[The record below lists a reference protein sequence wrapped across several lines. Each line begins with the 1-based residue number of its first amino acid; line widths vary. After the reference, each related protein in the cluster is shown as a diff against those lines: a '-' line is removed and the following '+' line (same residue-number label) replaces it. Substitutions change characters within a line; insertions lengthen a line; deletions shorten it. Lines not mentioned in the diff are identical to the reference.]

1 MKTLL
6 ILLLLSLSLSSQTLE
21 ETYQNALQHNYQ
33 LQILEEELAIVI
45 QQEKIE
51 SLWDD
56 PVLSVGINDIQFEKP
71 LSRDLEAMQN
81 QYVALSQ
88 SIPLSNRLE
97 LSAQIEEEK
106 QRLIKEKQEA
116 LKVEISTKLRKAFIE
131 VEYAQKRL
139 EILDGY
145 IAFLKTPMQLLREL
159 SAIEKGTVEKYIKTE
174 LLQKK
179 YQLQRQ
185 NALEAIEV
193 AKENVELISNRPV
206 DTFEGFVGSN
216 AYENQTLEGL
226 LTQVQNNNPKLSM
239 SEILNE
245 VALKGV
251 ALAKAKEQA
260 DIKVT
265 AGYYQRLDRND
276 FISLGV
282 AYPLYTNGKQ
292 EKQRVQAMKRV
303 NIQALTVKETELR
316 LAQALKIALHELKRL
331 KQESEILNQSR
342 NKIEALIRNARLNLS
357 TGGSLVKYYELFS
370 QKVENALVL
379 NQKQRIIALTENR
392 IQEILGEKL

>member
-6 ILLLLSLSLSSQTLE
+6 TLLLLSLSLSSQTLE
-21 ETYQNALQHNYQ
+21 EAYQNALEHNYQ
-33 LQILEEELAIVI
+33 LQILEEELAIVA

-97 LSAQIEEEK
+97 LSAQIEQEK
-106 QRLIKEKQEA
+106 QRLLEEKQEA
-116 LKVEISTKLRKAFIE
+116 YKVEIASTLRKAFIE

-139 EILDGY
+139 EILDEY

-179 YQLQRQ
+179 YQLQRE
-185 NALEAIEV
+185 NALERIEV
-193 AKENVELISNRPV
+193 AKENVELMSNRPIE
-206 DTFEGFVGSN
+206 TFEGFVLSEG
-216 AYENQTLEGL
+216 YEHETFESL
-226 LTQVQNNNPKLSM
+226 LTKLQSSNPKLAM
-239 SEILNE
+239 SEVLNE

-265 AGYYQRLDRND
+265 AGYYQRFDRND

-282 AYPLYTNGKQ
+282 AYPLYLNGKQ

-303 NIQALTVKETELR
+303 NIQALSYQQIEVK
-316 LAQALKIALHELKRL
+316 LAQSLKIALHELKSL
-331 KQESEILNQSR
+331 KQEAEILAQSR
-342 NKIEALIRNARLNLS
+342 AKIEALIRNAKLNLS
-357 TGGSLVKYYELFS
+357 TGGSLVRYYELFS
-370 QKVENALVL
+370 QKVENTLAL
-379 NQKQRIIALTENR
+379 NQKERMVSLTENQIR
-392 IQEILGEKL
+392 EILGEKL